1 MKVNTLR
8 KIYLEKIV
16 SLFINAQQLSD
27 GNNFYFID
35 IDGDVK
41 DNCDAIVEICGIIVN
56 GYIAGED
63 VILRG
68 CMRINMKKQIEH
80 LSCSFI
86 GGNKVCFWLEG
97 YKEYCNNSTPIL
109 EFMEKIRKLNYVYV
123 DRCIRIYEDEGVI
136 IEPEFVEI
144 LTKKDKFERVKN

>member
-35 IDGDVK
+35 IHGDVE
-41 DNCDAIVEICGIIVN
+41 DNCDAIVRISERIASS
-56 GYIAGED
+56 YITGHS
-63 VILRG
+63 VVLRR
-68 CMRINMKKQIEH
+68 CMGINMKKQIVN
-80 LSCSFI
+80 LSCSFK
-86 GGNKVCFWLEG
+86 GGEQVCFWLEG
-97 YKEYCNNSTPIL
+97 YEEYCNNTTPIF
-109 EFMEKIRKLNYVYV
+109 EFMEKIRKLNYDYV
-123 DRCIRIYEDEGVI
+123 DRCIRRYEDKGLI

-144 LTKKDKFERVKN
+144 LTTKDKFERVKN